1 MKDNYKKPLPIPQPE
16 SDKFWN
22 GLKKKEIWIQR
33 CSSTNQFQ
41 FYPRTHCMLHNQND
55 IEWVKVSGDST
66 LFTYAIVYQAP
77 MHSFVDDV
85 PYVNALVK
93 LNEGPII
100 PSNIV
105 DVEPDPSN
113 FKIGM
118 KLKPVFVNVN
128 KNFTLLKFR
137 PA

>member
-1 MKDNYKKPLPIPQPE
+1 
-16 SDKFWN
+16 
-22 GLKKKEIWIQR
+22 
-33 CSSTNQFQ
+33 
-41 FYPRTHCMLHNQND
+41 MLHNQND